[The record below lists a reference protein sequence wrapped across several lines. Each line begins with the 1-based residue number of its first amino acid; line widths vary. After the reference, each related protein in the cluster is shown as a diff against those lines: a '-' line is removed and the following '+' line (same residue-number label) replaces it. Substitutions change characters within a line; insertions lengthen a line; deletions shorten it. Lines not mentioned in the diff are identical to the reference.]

1 MGLTAPGAPT
11 SSTAGKGKP
20 RNSYDITTADG
31 SRRVLVIGTQV
42 LETTVPYQG
51 LQKGYFDGQC
61 MGKVHTS
68 AAKEINRAG
77 LKQTD
82 GRPLFDPEI
91 GPVQVGKIFAS
102 LLIDAER
109 NHHAQAPNG
118 SSVDAGNQEIAAL
131 LQRIWQ
137 AKSAADHAREVLN
150 QS

>member
-1 MGLTAPGAPT
+1 MD
-11 SSTAGKGKP
+11 STGRQGRA
-20 RNSYDITTADG
+20 RNSYDITTTEG
-31 SRRVLVIGTQV
+31 SRRVLVIGTKV
-42 LETTVPYQG
+42 LETTVPHQG

-61 MGKVHTS
+61 MGKVHDS
-68 AAKEINRAG
+68 VAKELNSAG
-77 LKQTD
+77 LKQAD

-91 GPVQVGKIFAS
+91 GSVQVGKIFAS

-109 NHHAQAPNG
+109 IHRAQAPNG

-137 AKSAADHAREVLN
+137 AKSAADHAREVLT